1 MTVAAA
7 PALPGQGALSALV
20 DFSNPLDPAAPRLR
34 HAFGATLLHLQA
46 DTLDAVRGV
55 LEAVEA
61 HAQAGRW
68 CVGYLAYEAAPAF
81 DPALVV
87 HAARGPLAWF
97 SVYDQALP
105 WPKSPLEGNAPAE
118 ASIDW
123 QPLMPREHF
132 DAAIATLH
140 QAIGA
145 GDIYQV
151 NFTTQMQG
159 TLAAAPGA
167 SQAQTALALFAAL
180 QRAQPGGYAAY
191 LDTGAHGQV
200 LSVSPELFFDWR
212 AGHLL
217 ARPMKG
223 TARRGHSPQEDA
235 ALAQG
240 LRGSPKERSENV
252 MIVDLL
258 RNDMSRVAQPFSV
271 QVPRLFHTEA
281 LPTVWQMTSDVQAR
295 TRAGTSLYA
304 VFEALFP
311 CGSVTGAPKVQAMHM
326 IRQLEP
332 QARGVYC
339 GALGVVQPGGT
350 ATFNVPI
357 RTLTL
362 HGAQARCG
370 IGSGITFDAQA
381 EGEWQE
387 WAYKQ
392 AFVQRASQAFS
403 ILETLALED
412 GAFRH
417 LAQHVARMQAA
428 ASHFG
433 TPWHA
438 QRLHDCLQATAR
450 AHPSGLWRV
459 RLLLDARGAPQAQA
473 FALPPSPA
481 RVRLQLAD
489 HPLLE
494 AHSEFVR
501 FKTTR
506 RAHYDAF
513 TPTDPAVFDTVL
525 WNPQGEITECTRG
538 NVAFLLNGRWVTPPL
553 ACGLLAGVGRAQAL
567 ASGRVVEAVVRLE
580 DLARIAEVAFVN
592 SLRGWMAADWS
603 LPIRPS

>member
-1 MTVAAA
+1 VTAAA
-7 PALPGQGALSALV
+7 DPARLGQGAISALI
-20 DFSNPLDPAAPRLR
+20 DFSNPLDPAALRLR
-34 HAFGATLLHLQA
+34 HAFGVPLLHLQA
-46 DTLDAVRGV
+46 DTLDAVRDV
-55 LEAVEA
+55 LDTVEA
-61 HAQAGRW
+61 HARAGRW

-81 DPALVV
+81 DSALLV
-87 HAARGPLAWF
+87 HAAPGPLAWF
-97 SVYDQALP
+97 AVHDQALP
-105 WPKSPLEGNAPAE
+105 WPESLLDDGAPIE
-118 ASIDW
+118 ATIAW
-123 QPLMPREHF
+123 QPVMPRTDF

-140 QAIGA
+140 RAIGA
-145 GDIYQV
+145 GEMYQV
-151 NFTTQMQG
+151 NYTTQMQG
-159 TLAAAPGA
+159 ALTAAPGA
-167 SQAQTALALFAAL
+167 LHAQTALALFAAL

-212 AGHLL
+212 AGSLL

-240 LRGSPKERSENV
+240 LRSSPKERSENV

-281 LPTVWQMTSDVQAR
+281 LATLWQMTSDVQAR

-362 HGAQARCG
+362 QGAQARCG

-381 EGEWQE
+381 DGEWQE

-403 ILETLALED
+403 LLETLALED

-417 LAQHVARMQAA
+417 LAQHLKRMQAA
-428 ASHFG
+428 AAHFG
-433 TPWHA
+433 TPWHT
-438 QRLHDCLQATAR
+438 QRVHDCLQATAA
-450 AHPSGLWRV
+450 AHPSALWRV
-459 RLLLDARGAPQAQA
+459 RLLLDASGVPQAQA
-473 FALPPSPA
+473 FALPPTPA

-538 NVAFLLNGRWVTPPL
+538 NVAFLLDGRWVTPAL
-553 ACGLLAGVGRAQAL
+553 ACGLLPGVGRAQAL
-567 ASGRVVEAVVRLE
+567 ASGRVAEAVVRLE
-580 DLARIAEVAFVN
+580 DLPRVAEVVFVN
-592 SLRGWMAADWS
+592 SLRGWVAAD
-603 LPIRPS
+603 LHPPSPAR